1 LRVLCG
7 QFAVVVN
14 DFLWAAQAVNN
25 AKRRCR
31 MKPGKL
37 SASSLLAYVTPVMAA
52 PASYNMTQGATHISR
67 EVYNLHM
74 TIFYICCVIA
84 LIVFGLMFWSIVHH
98 RKSRGAAPAP
108 FHHSTRIE
116 ILWTAIPVL
125 ILVIMAIPASKTLIA
140 MEDSSKA
147 ELTILVTGSQWKWHY
162 KYLEYP
168 IEFYSLLATP
178 RDQINNLAEKGEHY
192 LYEVD
197 RPLVLPTGKKI
208 RFLMTAQDV
217 IHSWWV
223 PAFAIKKDAN
233 PGFINEAWTL
243 VESPGV
249 YRGQCAELCGKDHGF
264 MPIVVEVKTP
274 AEFDGWVQAQVVAQE
289 QERLAEQAATPRSR
303 EELLASGQKV
313 YEERCAACHQV
324 TGIGIPGAF
333 PALKGSAVVTRDLPG
348 HLQVVIHGRP
358 NTAMQAFEKQLSAA
372 DIAAVITYERNAW
385 GNDTGDLVQ
394 TADVVAAMKA
404 KE

>member
-1 LRVLCG
+1 
-7 QFAVVVN
+7 
-14 DFLWAAQAVNN
+14 
-25 AKRRCR
+25 

-37 SASSLLAYVTPVMAA
+37 LASCLFACAIPVLATPV
-52 PASYNMTQGATHISR
+52 SYNMTQGATHISH

-84 LIVFGLMFWSIVHH
+84 LIVFGLMFWSIIHH
-98 RKSRGAAPAP
+98 RKSRGAAPAQ
-108 FHHSTRIE
+108 FHHSTKVE

-125 ILVIMAIPASKTLIA
+125 ILVVMAIPASRTLIA
-140 MEDSSKA
+140 MEDTSKA
-147 ELTILVTGSQWKWHY
+147 ELTVLVTGSQWKWHY

-178 RDQINNLAEKGEHY
+178 RDQINNQSEKGEHY
-192 LYEVD
+192 LHEVD
-197 RPLVLPTGKKI
+197 HPLVLPTGRKI
-208 RFLMTAQDV
+208 RFLMTSEDV
-217 IHSWWV
+217 IHSWWL

-243 VESPGV
+243 VEQPGI
-249 YRGQCAELCGKDHGF
+249 YRGQCAELCGRDHGF
-264 MPIVVEVKTP
+264 MPVVVDVKTP
-274 AEFDGWVQAQVVAQE
+274 AEFEAWVHQQITVQE
-289 QERLAEQAATPRSR
+289 QARQAEQAAVVRDR
-303 EELLASGQKV
+303 GQLLSAGQKI

-324 TGIGIPGAF
+324 TGMGIPGAF
-333 PALKGSAVVTRDLPG
+333 PALKGSAVVTKDLPA
-348 HLQVVIHGRP
+348 HLHTVIYGRP
-358 NTAMQAFEKQLSAA
+358 NTAMQAFGKQLSAT

-394 TADVVAAMKA
+394 TADVLAAMKV

>member
-1 LRVLCG
+1 
-7 QFAVVVN
+7 
-14 DFLWAAQAVNN
+14 
-25 AKRRCR
+25 
-31 MKPGKL
+31 MKPDK
-37 SASSLLAYVTPVMAA
+37 LLASGLFAYSIHVSAA
-52 PASYNMTQGATHISR
+52 SVSYNMTQGVTHISH

-84 LIVFGLMFWSIVHH
+84 LIVFGLMFWSIIHH
-98 RKSRGAAPAP
+98 RKSRGAAPAQ
-108 FHHSTRIE
+108 FHHSTKVE

-125 ILVIMAIPASKTLIA
+125 ILVVMAIPASRTLIA
-140 MEDSSKA
+140 MEDTSKA
-147 ELTILVTGSQWKWHY
+147 ELTVLVTGSQWKWHY

-178 RDQINNLAEKGEHY
+178 RDQINNLAEKSAHY
-192 LYEVD
+192 LHEVD
-197 RPLVLPTGKKI
+197 HPLVLPAGRKI
-208 RFLMTAQDV
+208 RFLMTSEDV
-217 IHSWWV
+217 IHSWWL

-243 VESPGV
+243 VEQPGI

-264 MPIVVEVKTP
+264 MPVVVEVKTP
-274 AEFDGWVQAQVVAQE
+274 ADFEAWVQQQIAAQE
-289 QERLAEQAATPRSR
+289 QARQAEQAAVVRDR
-303 EELLASGQKV
+303 DQLVAAGKKI

-324 TGIGIPGAF
+324 TGLGIPGAF
-333 PALKGSAVVTRDLPG
+333 PALKGSAVVTKDLPA
-348 HLQVVIHGRP
+348 HLHTVIYGRP
-358 NTAMQAFEKQLSAA
+358 NTAMQAFGKQLSAA